1 VVHVRHHNTDRDG
14 KVPAGDEGAMGTV
27 VSAEEQGKWWIIA
40 AQNAI
45 VRPLPEAFE
54 QAGKPPAP

>member
-1 VVHVRHHNTDRDG
+1 
-14 KVPAGDEGAMGTV
+14 MGTV